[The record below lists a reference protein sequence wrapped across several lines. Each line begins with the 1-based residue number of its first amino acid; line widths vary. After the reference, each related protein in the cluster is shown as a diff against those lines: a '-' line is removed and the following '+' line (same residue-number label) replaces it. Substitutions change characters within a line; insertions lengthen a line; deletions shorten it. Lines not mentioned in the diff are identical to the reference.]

1 MATSLR
7 SLVPGSFRPT
17 LRVAKVAGVLLRPRR
32 HLFLFSHMRSYSSL
46 LGHILGSNPEV
57 NGYAEL
63 QLSYETELDFIR
75 ATLQVYETNG
85 NHLQGHYIFDK
96 VLHGHLTIGQVVLD
110 RSRATGIFVVREPAD
125 TLRSTIAM
133 ARRRKKPDWKGD
145 IDKVAA
151 YYERRTTQ
159 LADLAE
165 HFSGETACSKRS
177 ASSPTPMPCSQGS
190 LTFWGL
196 KVPLELRLRGVLA
209 HGPSRR
215 RRSGQAHQVR
225 ASLVTE
231 RESHDDIEI
240 DDQLLRELEAQ
251 RQSCLDRLRRACDR
265 TL

>member
-151 YYERRTTQ
+151 YYVRRTTQ

-165 HFSGETACSKRS
+165 HFSGETCVFEAERVITDTD
-177 ASSPTPMPCSQGS
+177 AVLEG
-190 LTFWGL
+190 LTDFLGL
-196 KVPLELRLRGVLA
+196 KVPLSSDYEVFSHTGRAGVGDPGK
-209 HGPSRR
+209 HIK
-215 RRSGQAHQVR
+215 SGR
-225 ASLVTE
+225 LVTE